1 MVFLRN
7 EPVIKLPKHTEFPNI
22 EEQRGVNRKVPKRAK
37 VKRKF
42 DDNTDDFER
51 DERRADEPV
60 VKLPKYTDFPDSTKK
75 KKFHWESFS
84 Q

>member
-1 MVFLRN
+1 MVFSRD

-42 DDNTDDFER
+42 DDNIDDFER
-51 DERRADEPV
+51 DERREDEPE
-60 VKLPKYTDFPDSTKK
+60 VKIPKYKEFPDSTQR